1 MPKNMGTLD
10 RVLRIIVAIVLAYL
24 AYTGALAGGLALG
37 AYIVAAVFL
46 VTSLVGFCPAY
57 RLIGVDTCGKG

>member
-1 MPKNMGTLD
+1 MRKNMGTLD